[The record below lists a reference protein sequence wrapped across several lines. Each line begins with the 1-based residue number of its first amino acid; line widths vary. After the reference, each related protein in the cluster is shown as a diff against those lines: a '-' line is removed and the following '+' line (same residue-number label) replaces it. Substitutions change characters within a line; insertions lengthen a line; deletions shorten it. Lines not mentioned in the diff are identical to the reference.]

1 MNNSILR
8 ARTVSIVRDF
18 KIEKRQGANG
28 EFESK
33 DILFRIA
40 VDRDYQ
46 VSVTENG
53 ITGKKR
59 PTDFWLAKCT
69 GEVAERFN
77 KFCTAKDEQGKL
89 ISRHLLLGGNFEQY
103 QKPRK
108 IHATPQVSMNG
119 QLVQLEFDMEVPDT
133 STIFIVNDIEFLDGK
148 KDSASTN
155 ANNIATATIASVTP
169 VAPASTQ
176 NTAQAQ
182 STATPVTV
190 QPVTAPAQATPVATA
205 PTQATPVATA
215 PTQATPVATA
225 SVTETNP
232 PVVDASFTPD
242 GQTAPF

>member
-8 ARTVSIVRDF
+8 ARTVAIVREF
-18 KIEKRQGANG
+18 KVEKRQGANG

-108 IHATPQVSMNG
+108 IHATPQVNMNG

-148 KDSASTN
+148 KDTASTN
-155 ANNIATATIASVTP
+155 ATSTPTATIASMTP
-169 VAPASTQ
+169 VGVATQPAQTV
-176 NTAQAQ
+176 QA
-182 STATPVTV
+182 TVPVTQTA
-190 QPVTAPAQATPVATA
+190 QPVTTVTTQTAQPVQATTVATQAPVADMSNA
-205 PTQATPVATA
+205 M
-215 PTQATPVATA
+215 
-225 SVTETNP
+225 NP
-232 PVVDASFTPD
+232 PVVGAEFVPD

>member
-1 MNNSILR
+1 MNSSILR
-8 ARTVSIVRDF
+8 ARTVAIVRDF
-18 KIEKRQGANG
+18 KVEKRQGANG

-46 VSVTENG
+46 ISVTENG

-77 KFCTAKDEQGKL
+77 KYCTAKDEQGKL

-108 IHATPQVSMNG
+108 IHATPQVNMNG

-148 KDSASTN
+148 KN
-155 ANNIATATIASVTP
+155 AEAPANTTPTATIASM
-169 VAPASTQ
+169 
-176 NTAQAQ
+176 
-182 STATPVTV
+182 
-190 QPVTAPAQATPVATA
+190 TPVATA
-205 PTQATPVATA
+205 PVAQAPVATA
-215 PTQATPVATA
+215 PVQTAQPVQVAVAPVTQAQ
-225 SVTETNP
+225 SVDMSGAMNP
-232 PVVDASFTPD
+232 PVVGAEFTPD

>member
-1 MNNSILR
+1 MNSSILR
-8 ARTVSIVRDF
+8 ARTVAIVRDF
-18 KIEKRQGANG
+18 KVEKRQGANG

-89 ISRHLLLGGNFEQY
+89 VSRHLLLGGNFEQY

-108 IHATPQVSMNG
+108 IHATPQVNMNG

-148 KDSASTN
+148 KDTTP
-155 ANNIATATIASVTP
+155 ANTTPTATIASMTP
-169 VAPASTQ
+169 VGTAPA
-176 NTAQAQ
+176 QAPVQ
-182 STATPVTV
+182 GATPVQTAPV
-190 QPVTAPAQATPVATA
+190 AQTPVQTAPVAQPVATAPVAQPAQATPV
-205 PTQATPVATA
+205 TQVPVADMSNA
-215 PTQATPVATA
+215 M
-225 SVTETNP
+225 NP
-232 PVVDASFTPD
+232 PVVGAEFTPD

>member
-1 MNNSILR
+1 MNSTILR
-8 ARTVSIVRDF
+8 ARTVAIVREF
-18 KIEKRQGANG
+18 KAEKRQGANG

-69 GEVAERFN
+69 GEVSERFN

-89 ISRHLLLGGNFEQY
+89 VSRHLLLGGNFEQY

-108 IHATPQVSMNG
+108 IHATPQVNMNG

-148 KDSASTN
+148 KNVETP
-155 ANNIATATIASVTP
+155 ANTTPTATIASMTPVGTAPVQGATPVQATTP
-169 VAPASTQ
+169 VAQAPVQ
-176 NTAQAQ
+176 TA
-182 STATPVTV
+182 PVV
-190 QPVTAPAQATPVATA
+190 QPAATTPVAQPVQVA
-205 PTQATPVATA
+205 PVTQAPVADA
-215 PTQATPVATA
+215 M
-225 SVTETNP
+225 NP
-232 PVVDASFTPD
+232 PVVDSNFTPD

>member
-8 ARTVSIVRDF
+8 ARTVTIVKDF
-18 KIEKRQGANG
+18 KVEKRQGANG

-33 DILFRIA
+33 EILFRIA

-46 VSVTENG
+46 ISVTENG

-103 QKPRK
+103 QKPRIVK
-108 IHATPQVSMNG
+108 AELQANING
-119 QLVQLEFDMEVPDT
+119 QLYNVVGDVSVPDT
-133 STIFIVNDIEFLDGK
+133 CTIFIVNDIEFLDGK
-148 KDSASTN
+148 RDTAP
-155 ANNIATATIASVTP
+155 ANTTTTPTAASVTP
-169 VAPASTQ
+169 VGTVPQGTAPV
-176 NTAQAQ
+176 Q
-182 STATPVTV
+182 SATPVQATTPVTQAPVQTAPVV
-190 QPVTAPAQATPVATA
+190 QPVATTPVAQPVQVA
-205 PTQATPVATA
+205 PVTQAPVADA
-215 PTQATPVATA
+215 M
-225 SVTETNP
+225 NP
-232 PVVDASFTPD
+232 PVVDSEFTPD

>member
-1 MNNSILR
+1 MNSSILR
-8 ARTVSIVRDF
+8 ARTVAIVRDF
-18 KIEKRQGANG
+18 KVEKRQGANG

-89 ISRHLLLGGNFEQY
+89 VSRHLLLGGNFEQY

-108 IHATPQVSMNG
+108 IHATPQVNMNG

-148 KDSASTN
+148 KDTTP
-155 ANNIATATIASVTP
+155 ANTTPTATIASMTP
-169 VAPASTQ
+169 VG
-176 NTAQAQ
+176 
-182 STATPVTV
+182 
-190 QPVTAPAQATPVATA
+190 TAPAQAPVQGATPVAQAPVQTAPVTQPVATA
-205 PTQATPVATA
+205 PVAQPVQVAPATQAPVADMSNA
-215 PTQATPVATA
+215 M
-225 SVTETNP
+225 NP
-232 PVVDASFTPD
+232 PVVGAEFTPD

>member
-1 MNNSILR
+1 MNSSILR
-8 ARTVSIVRDF
+8 ARTVAIVRDF
-18 KIEKRQGANG
+18 KVEKRQGANG

-69 GEVAERFN
+69 GDVAERFN
-77 KFCTAKDEQGKL
+77 KYCTAKDEQGKL

-108 IHATPQVSMNG
+108 IHATPQVNMNG

-148 KDSASTN
+148 KN
-155 ANNIATATIASVTP
+155 AEAPANTTPTATIASMTP
-169 VAPASTQ
+169 VAT
-176 NTAQAQ
+176 
-182 STATPVTV
+182 
-190 QPVTAPAQATPVATA
+190 TPVATA
-205 PTQATPVATA
+205 PVQTAQPVQVAVAPVTQA
-215 PTQATPVATA
+215 Q
-225 SVTETNP
+225 SVDMSGAMNP
-232 PVVDASFTPD
+232 PVVGAEFTPD

>member
-1 MNNSILR
+1 MNSSILR
-8 ARTVSIVRDF
+8 ARTVAIVREF
-18 KIEKRQGANG
+18 KVEKRQGANG

-148 KDSASTN
+148 KDTTP
-155 ANNIATATIASVTP
+155 ANTTPTATIASMTP
-169 VAPASTQ
+169 VGTAPV
-176 NTAQAQ
+176 QAPVQ
-182 STATPVTV
+182 GATPV
-190 QPVTAPAQATPVATA
+190 QATAPVAQAPVQTAPVAQPVATA
-205 PTQATPVATA
+205 PVAQPVQVAPVTQAPVADMSNA
-215 PTQATPVATA
+215 M
-225 SVTETNP
+225 NP
-232 PVVDASFTPD
+232 PVVGAEFTPD

>member
-1 MNNSILR
+1 MNSSILR
-8 ARTVSIVRDF
+8 ARTVAIVREF
-18 KIEKRQGANG
+18 KVEKRQGANG

-46 VSVTENG
+46 ISVTENG

-108 IHATPQVSMNG
+108 IHATPQVNMNG

-148 KDSASTN
+148 KDTTP
-155 ANNIATATIASVTP
+155 ANTTPTATIASMTP
-169 VAPASTQ
+169 VGTAPVQ
-176 NTAQAQ
+176 G
-182 STATPVTV
+182 ATPVQATT
-190 QPVTAPAQATPVATA
+190 PVTQAPVQTVPVAQPVATA
-205 PTQATPVATA
+205 PVAQPVQVAPVTQAPVADMSNA
-215 PTQATPVATA
+215 M
-225 SVTETNP
+225 NP
-232 PVVDASFTPD
+232 PVVGAEFTPD

>member
-1 MNNSILR
+1 MNSSILR
-8 ARTVSIVRDF
+8 ARTVAIVREF
-18 KIEKRQGANG
+18 KVEKRQGANG

-89 ISRHLLLGGNFEQY
+89 VSRHLLLGGNFEQY

-108 IHATPQVSMNG
+108 IHATPQVNMNG

-148 KDSASTN
+148 KDTTP
-155 ANNIATATIASVTP
+155 ANTTPTATIASMTP
-169 VAPASTQ
+169 VGTAPVQ
-176 NTAQAQ
+176 G
-182 STATPVTV
+182 ATPV
-190 QPVTAPAQATPVATA
+190 QATAPVAQSPVQTVPVAQPVATA
-205 PTQATPVATA
+205 PVAQPVQVAPVTQAPVADMSNA
-215 PTQATPVATA
+215 M
-225 SVTETNP
+225 NP
-232 PVVDASFTPD
+232 PVVGAEFTPD

>member
-1 MNNSILR
+1 MNSSILR
-8 ARTVSIVRDF
+8 ARTVAIVREF
-18 KIEKRQGANG
+18 KVEKRQGANG

-108 IHATPQVSMNG
+108 IHATPQVNMNG

-148 KDSASTN
+148 KDTTP
-155 ANNIATATIASVTP
+155 ANTTPTATIASMTP
-169 VAPASTQ
+169 VGTAPVQ
-176 NTAQAQ
+176 G
-182 STATPVTV
+182 ATPV
-190 QPVTAPAQATPVATA
+190 QATAPVAQAPVQTAPVAQPVATA
-205 PTQATPVATA
+205 PVAQPVQVAPVTQAPVADMSNA
-215 PTQATPVATA
+215 M
-225 SVTETNP
+225 NP
-232 PVVDASFTPD
+232 PVVGAEFTPD
-242 GQTAPF
+242 GQAAPF

>member
-1 MNNSILR
+1 MNSSILR
-8 ARTVSIVRDF
+8 ARTVAIVRDF
-18 KIEKRQGANG
+18 KVEKRQGANG

-108 IHATPQVSMNG
+108 IHATPQVNMNG

-148 KDSASTN
+148 KDTTL
-155 ANNIATATIASVTP
+155 ANTTPTATIASMTP
-169 VAPASTQ
+169 VGTAPVQ
-176 NTAQAQ
+176 G
-182 STATPVTV
+182 ATPV
-190 QPVTAPAQATPVATA
+190 QATAPVAQAPVQTAPVAQPVATA
-205 PTQATPVATA
+205 PVAQPVQVAPVTQAPVADMSNA
-215 PTQATPVATA
+215 M
-225 SVTETNP
+225 NP
-232 PVVDASFTPD
+232 PVVGAEFTPD

>member
-1 MNNSILR
+1 MNSSILR
-8 ARTVSIVRDF
+8 ARTVAIVREF
-18 KIEKRQGANG
+18 KVEKRQGANG

-46 VSVTENG
+46 ISVTENG

-108 IHATPQVSMNG
+108 IHATPQVNMNG

-148 KDSASTN
+148 KDTTP
-155 ANNIATATIASVTP
+155 ANTTPTATIASMTP
-169 VAPASTQ
+169 VGTAPVQGATLVQ
-176 NTAQAQ
+176 ATAPVAQA
-182 STATPVTV
+182 PV
-190 QPVTAPAQATPVATA
+190 QTAPVAQPVATA
-205 PTQATPVATA
+205 PVAQPVQVAPVTQAPVADMSNA
-215 PTQATPVATA
+215 M
-225 SVTETNP
+225 NP
-232 PVVDASFTPD
+232 PVVGAEFTPD

>member
-1 MNNSILR
+1 MNSSILR
-8 ARTVSIVRDF
+8 ARTVAIVREF
-18 KIEKRQGANG
+18 KVEKRQGANG

-108 IHATPQVSMNG
+108 IHATPQVNMNG

-148 KDSASTN
+148 KDTTP
-155 ANNIATATIASVTP
+155 ANTTPTATIASMTP
-169 VAPASTQ
+169 VGTAPVQ
-176 NTAQAQ
+176 G
-182 STATPVTV
+182 ATPV
-190 QPVTAPAQATPVATA
+190 QVTAPVVQPVATA
-205 PTQATPVATA
+205 PVAQSAQVTPVTQAPVADMNN
-215 PTQATPVATA
+215 VM
-225 SVTETNP
+225 NP
-232 PVVDASFTPD
+232 PVVGSEFVPD

>member
-1 MNNSILR
+1 MNSSILR
-8 ARTVSIVRDF
+8 ARTVAIVREF
-18 KIEKRQGANG
+18 KVEKRQGANG

-108 IHATPQVSMNG
+108 IHATPQVNMNG

-148 KDSASTN
+148 KDTTP
-155 ANNIATATIASVTP
+155 ANTTPTATIASMTP
-169 VAPASTQ
+169 VGTASVQ
-176 NTAQAQ
+176 G
-182 STATPVTV
+182 ATPVQATAPVAQTPV
-190 QPVTAPAQATPVATA
+190 QTAPVTQPVATA
-205 PTQATPVATA
+205 PVAQPVQVTPVTQAPVADMSNA
-215 PTQATPVATA
+215 M
-225 SVTETNP
+225 NP
-232 PVVDASFTPD
+232 PVVGAEFTPD

>member
-1 MNNSILR
+1 MNSSILR
-8 ARTVSIVRDF
+8 ARTVAIVRDF
-18 KIEKRQGANG
+18 KVEKRQGANG

-89 ISRHLLLGGNFEQY
+89 VSRHLLLGGNFEQY

-108 IHATPQVSMNG
+108 IHATPQVNMNG

-148 KDSASTN
+148 KDTTP
-155 ANNIATATIASVTP
+155 ANTTPTATIASMTP
-169 VAPASTQ
+169 VGTAPAQAPVQGATTVQ
-176 NTAQAQ
+176 TTAPVAQAPVQ
-182 STATPVTV
+182 TAPVA
-190 QPVTAPAQATPVATA
+190 QPVATAPVAQPAQATPVA
-205 PTQATPVATA
+205 QAPVADMSNA
-215 PTQATPVATA
+215 M
-225 SVTETNP
+225 NP
-232 PVVDASFTPD
+232 PVVGAEFTPD

>member
-1 MNNSILR
+1 MNSSILR
-8 ARTVSIVRDF
+8 VRTVAIVREF
-18 KIEKRQGANG
+18 KVEKRQGANG

-108 IHATPQVSMNG
+108 IHATPQVNMNG

-133 STIFIVNDIEFLDGK
+133 STIFIVNDIDFLDGK
-148 KDSASTN
+148 KDTTP
-155 ANNIATATIASVTP
+155 ANTTPTATIASMTP
-169 VAPASTQ
+169 VGTAPVQ
-176 NTAQAQ
+176 G
-182 STATPVTV
+182 ATPV
-190 QPVTAPAQATPVATA
+190 QATAPVAQAPVQTAPVAQPVATA
-205 PTQATPVATA
+205 PVAQPVQVAPVTQAPVADMSNA
-215 PTQATPVATA
+215 M
-225 SVTETNP
+225 NP
-232 PVVDASFTPD
+232 PVVGAEFTPD

>member
-1 MNNSILR
+1 MNSSILR
-8 ARTVSIVRDF
+8 ARTVAIVRDF
-18 KIEKRQGANG
+18 KVEKRQGANG

-69 GEVAERFN
+69 GEVAEHFN
-77 KFCTAKDEQGKL
+77 KYCTAKDEQGKL
-89 ISRHLLLGGNFEQY
+89 VSRHLLLGGNFEQY

-108 IHATPQVSMNG
+108 IHATPQVNMNG

-148 KDSASTN
+148 KN
-155 ANNIATATIASVTP
+155 AEAPANTTLTATIASM
-169 VAPASTQ
+169 
-176 NTAQAQ
+176 
-182 STATPVTV
+182 
-190 QPVTAPAQATPVATA
+190 TPVATA
-205 PTQATPVATA
+205 PVAQAPVQSVVPVAQAPVQTAQPVQVAVAPVTQAQPVDMSGAM
-215 PTQATPVATA
+215 
-225 SVTETNP
+225 NP
-232 PVVDASFTPD
+232 PVVGAGFTPD

>member
-1 MNNSILR
+1 MNSTILR
-8 ARTVSIVRDF
+8 ARTVAIVREF
-18 KIEKRQGANG
+18 KAEKRQGANG

-89 ISRHLLLGGNFEQY
+89 VSRHLLLGGNFEQY

-108 IHATPQVSMNG
+108 IHATPQVNMNG

-148 KDSASTN
+148 KN
-155 ANNIATATIASVTP
+155 AETPANTTPTATIASMTPVGTAPVQGATSVQATTP
-169 VAPASTQ
+169 VAQVPVQ
-176 NTAQAQ
+176 TAPVVQP
-182 STATPVTV
+182 TAT
-190 QPVTAPAQATPVATA
+190 TPVAQPVQVA
-205 PTQATPVATA
+205 PVTQTPVADA
-215 PTQATPVATA
+215 M
-225 SVTETNP
+225 NP

>member
-1 MNNSILR
+1 MNSSILR
-8 ARTVSIVRDF
+8 ARTVTIVRDF
-18 KIEKRQGANG
+18 KVEKRQGANG

-69 GEVAERFN
+69 GDVAERFN
-77 KFCTAKDEQGKL
+77 KYCTAKDEQGKL

-108 IHATPQVSMNG
+108 IHATPQVNMNG

-148 KDSASTN
+148 KN
-155 ANNIATATIASVTP
+155 AEAPANTTPTATIASM
-169 VAPASTQ
+169 
-176 NTAQAQ
+176 
-182 STATPVTV
+182 
-190 QPVTAPAQATPVATA
+190 TPVATA
-205 PTQATPVATA
+205 PVATAPVATA
-215 PTQATPVATA
+215 PVQTAQPVQVAVAPVTQAQ
-225 SVTETNP
+225 SVDMSGAMNP
-232 PVVDASFTPD
+232 PVVGAEFTPD

>member
-1 MNNSILR
+1 MNSSILR
-8 ARTVSIVRDF
+8 ARTVAIVREF
-18 KIEKRQGANG
+18 KVEKRQGANG

-108 IHATPQVSMNG
+108 IHATPQVNMNG

-148 KDSASTN
+148 KDTTP
-155 ANNIATATIASVTP
+155 ANTTPTATIASMTP
-169 VAPASTQ
+169 VGTASVQ
-176 NTAQAQ
+176 G
-182 STATPVTV
+182 ATPVQATAPVAQTPV
-190 QPVTAPAQATPVATA
+190 QTAPVTQPVATA
-205 PTQATPVATA
+205 PVAQPVQVAPVTQAPVADMSNA
-215 PTQATPVATA
+215 M
-225 SVTETNP
+225 NP
-232 PVVDASFTPD
+232 PVVGAEFTPD

>member
-1 MNNSILR
+1 MNSSILR
-8 ARTVSIVRDF
+8 ARTVAIVREF
-18 KIEKRQGANG
+18 KVEKRQGANG

-108 IHATPQVSMNG
+108 IHATPQVNMNG

-148 KDSASTN
+148 KDTTP
-155 ANNIATATIASVTP
+155 ANTTPTATIASMTP
-169 VAPASTQ
+169 VGTAPVQ
-176 NTAQAQ
+176 G
-182 STATPVTV
+182 ATPVQATAPVAQASV
-190 QPVTAPAQATPVATA
+190 QTTPVTQPVATA
-205 PTQATPVATA
+205 PVAQPVQVAPVTQAPVADMSNA
-215 PTQATPVATA
+215 M
-225 SVTETNP
+225 NP
-232 PVVDASFTPD
+232 PIVGAEFTPD

>member
-1 MNNSILR
+1 MNSTILR
-8 ARTVSIVRDF
+8 ARTVAIVREF
-18 KIEKRQGANG
+18 KAEKRQGANG

-89 ISRHLLLGGNFEQY
+89 VSRHLLLGGNFEQY

-108 IHATPQVSMNG
+108 IHATPQVNMNG

-148 KDSASTN
+148 KDTTP
-155 ANNIATATIASVTP
+155 ANTTPTATIASMTP
-169 VAPASTQ
+169 VGTAPVQGATSVQATAPV
-176 NTAQAQ
+176 AQAPVQ
-182 STATPVTV
+182 TASV
-190 QPVTAPAQATPVATA
+190 AQPVATA
-205 PTQATPVATA
+205 PVAQPVQVAPVTQAPVADMSNA
-215 PTQATPVATA
+215 M
-225 SVTETNP
+225 NP
-232 PVVDASFTPD
+232 PVVGAEFTPD

>member
-8 ARTVSIVRDF
+8 ARTVAIVREF
-18 KIEKRQGANG
+18 KVEKRQGANG

-103 QKPRK
+103 QKPRVVK
-108 IHATPQVSMNG
+108 AELQANING
-119 QLVQLEFDMEVPDT
+119 QLYNVAGDVSVPDT
-133 STIFIVNDIEFLDGK
+133 CTIFIVNDIEFLDGK
-148 KDSASTN
+148 RDTTPTNTTTAST
-155 ANNIATATIASVTP
+155 AASVTP
-169 VAPASTQ
+169 VGIAPQATTPVQ
-176 NTAQAQ
+176 N
-182 STATPVTV
+182 ATPT
-190 QPVTAPAQATPVATA
+190 QTTTPTQTAPVATTTPVAQPA
-205 PTQATPVATA
+205 QVSPATQAT
-215 PTQATPVATA
+215 
-225 SVTETNP
+225 VTDNSNAMNP
-232 PVVDASFTPD
+232 PVVGAEFTPD

>member
-1 MNNSILR
+1 MNTSILR
-8 ARTVSIVRDF
+8 ARTVTIVRDF
-18 KIEKRQGANG
+18 RVEKRQGANG

-46 VSVTENG
+46 ISVTENG

-89 ISRHLLLGGNFEQY
+89 VSRHLLLGGNFEQY

-108 IHATPQVSMNG
+108 IHATPQVNMNG

-148 KDSASTN
+148 KN
-155 ANNIATATIASVTP
+155 AEAPVTTPTATIASVTP
-169 VAPASTQ
+169 VAS
-176 NTAQAQ
+176 
-182 STATPVTV
+182 
-190 QPVTAPAQATPVATA
+190 APAQATAPVQTA
-205 PTQATPVATA
+205 QPVQVTPVTQNVA
-215 PTQATPVATA
+215 PVNAGEVM
-225 SVTETNP
+225 NP
-232 PVVDASFTPD
+232 PVVDNNFAPG
-242 GQTAPF
+242 GQVAPF

>member
-1 MNNSILR
+1 MNSSILR
-8 ARTVSIVRDF
+8 ARTVAIVREF
-18 KIEKRQGANG
+18 KVEKRQGANG

-89 ISRHLLLGGNFEQY
+89 VSRHLLLGGNFEQY

-108 IHATPQVSMNG
+108 IHATPQVNMNG

-148 KDSASTN
+148 KDTTP
-155 ANNIATATIASVTP
+155 ANTTPTATVASMTP
-169 VAPASTQ
+169 VA
-176 NTAQAQ
+176 QAPVQ
-182 STATPVTV
+182 GATPV
-190 QPVTAPAQATPVATA
+190 QATAPVAQAPVQTAPVAQPVATA
-205 PTQATPVATA
+205 PVAQPVQVAPVTQAPVADMSNA
-215 PTQATPVATA
+215 M
-225 SVTETNP
+225 NP
-232 PVVDASFTPD
+232 PVVGAEFTPD

>member
-1 MNNSILR
+1 MNSSILR
-8 ARTVSIVRDF
+8 ARTVAIVRDF
-18 KIEKRQGANG
+18 KVEKRQGANG

-89 ISRHLLLGGNFEQY
+89 VSRHLLLGGNFEQY

-108 IHATPQVSMNG
+108 IHATPQVNMNG

-148 KDSASTN
+148 KDTTP
-155 ANNIATATIASVTP
+155 ANTTPTATIASMTP
-169 VAPASTQ
+169 VG
-176 NTAQAQ
+176 
-182 STATPVTV
+182 
-190 QPVTAPAQATPVATA
+190 TAPAQGTTPAQTTAPVQTAPVAQPVATA
-205 PTQATPVATA
+205 PVAQPVQATPV
-215 PTQATPVATA
+215 TQAPVADM
-225 SVTETNP
+225 SNVMNP
-232 PVVDASFTPD
+232 PVVGAEFTPD

>member
-1 MNNSILR
+1 MNSSILR
-8 ARTVSIVRDF
+8 ARTVAIVRDF
-18 KIEKRQGANG
+18 KVEKRQGANG

-89 ISRHLLLGGNFEQY
+89 VSRHLLLGGNFEQY

-108 IHATPQVSMNG
+108 IHATPQVNMNG

-148 KDSASTN
+148 KDTTP
-155 ANNIATATIASVTP
+155 ANTTPTATIASMTP
-169 VAPASTQ
+169 VG
-176 NTAQAQ
+176 
-182 STATPVTV
+182 
-190 QPVTAPAQATPVATA
+190 TAPAQAPVQGATPVQTTAPAQAPVQTAPVAQPVATA
-205 PTQATPVATA
+205 PVAQAPVADMSNA
-215 PTQATPVATA
+215 M
-225 SVTETNP
+225 NP
-232 PVVDASFTPD
+232 PVVGAEFTPD

>member
-1 MNNSILR
+1 MNSSILR
-8 ARTVSIVRDF
+8 ARTVAIVREF
-18 KIEKRQGANG
+18 KVEKRQGANG

-89 ISRHLLLGGNFEQY
+89 VSRHLLLGGNFEQY

-108 IHATPQVSMNG
+108 IHATPQVNMNG

-148 KDSASTN
+148 KDTTP
-155 ANNIATATIASVTP
+155 ANTTPTATIASMTP
-169 VAPASTQ
+169 VGTAS
-176 NTAQAQ
+176 AQA
-182 STATPVTV
+182 PVQGAAPVAQAPV
-190 QPVTAPAQATPVATA
+190 QTAPVAQPVATA
-205 PTQATPVATA
+205 PVAQPVQVAPVTQAPVADMSNA
-215 PTQATPVATA
+215 M
-225 SVTETNP
+225 NP
-232 PVVDASFTPD
+232 PVVGAEFTPD

>member
-1 MNNSILR
+1 MNSSILR
-8 ARTVSIVRDF
+8 ARTVAIVRDF
-18 KIEKRQGANG
+18 KVEKRQGANG

-77 KFCTAKDEQGKL
+77 KYCTAKDEQGKL
-89 ISRHLLLGGNFEQY
+89 VSRHLLLGGNFEQY

-108 IHATPQVSMNG
+108 IHATPQVNMNG

-148 KDSASTN
+148 KN
-155 ANNIATATIASVTP
+155 AEAPANTTLTATIASM
-169 VAPASTQ
+169 
-176 NTAQAQ
+176 
-182 STATPVTV
+182 
-190 QPVTAPAQATPVATA
+190 TPVATA
-205 PTQATPVATA
+205 PVAQAPVQSVAPVAQAPVQTAQPVQVAVAPVTQAQPVDMSGAM
-215 PTQATPVATA
+215 
-225 SVTETNP
+225 NP
-232 PVVDASFTPD
+232 PVVGAGFTPD

>member
-1 MNNSILR
+1 MNSSILR
-8 ARTVSIVRDF
+8 ARTVAIVREF
-18 KIEKRQGANG
+18 KVEKRQGANG

-89 ISRHLLLGGNFEQY
+89 VSRHLLLGGNFEQY

-108 IHATPQVSMNG
+108 IHATPQVNMNG

-148 KDSASTN
+148 KDTTP
-155 ANNIATATIASVTP
+155 ANTTPTATIASMTP
-169 VAPASTQ
+169 VQAPVQ
-176 NTAQAQ
+176 G
-182 STATPVTV
+182 ATPV
-190 QPVTAPAQATPVATA
+190 QATAPVAQASVQTAPVAQPVATA
-205 PTQATPVATA
+205 PVAQLVQVAPVTQAPVADMSNA
-215 PTQATPVATA
+215 M
-225 SVTETNP
+225 NP
-232 PVVDASFTPD
+232 PVVGAEFTPD

>member
-8 ARTVSIVRDF
+8 ARTVTIVKDF
-18 KIEKRQGANG
+18 KVEKRQGANG

-33 DILFRIA
+33 EILFRIA

-77 KFCTAKDEQGKL
+77 KYCTAKDEQGKL

-103 QKPRK
+103 QKPRIVK
-108 IHATPQVSMNG
+108 AELQANING
-119 QLVQLEFDMEVPDT
+119 QLYNVAGDVSVPDT
-133 STIFIVNDIEFLDGK
+133 CTIFIVNDIEFLDGRR
-148 KDSASTN
+148 DTAP
-155 ANNIATATIASVTP
+155 ANTTTTTTAASVTP
-169 VAPASTQ
+169 VGSASQGT
-176 NTAQAQ
+176 
-182 STATPVTV
+182 TPV
-190 QPVTAPAQATPVATA
+190 QNATPVAQPSASAQPIQVTA
-205 PTQATPVATA
+205 TNMNGAM
-215 PTQATPVATA
+215 
-225 SVTETNP
+225 NP
-232 PVVDASFTPD
+232 PVVGADFVPD

>member
-1 MNNSILR
+1 MNSSILR
-8 ARTVSIVRDF
+8 ARTVAIVRDF
-18 KIEKRQGANG
+18 KVEKRQGANG

-108 IHATPQVSMNG
+108 IHATPQVNMNG

-148 KDSASTN
+148 KN
-155 ANNIATATIASVTP
+155 AEAPANTTPTATIASM
-169 VAPASTQ
+169 
-176 NTAQAQ
+176 
-182 STATPVTV
+182 
-190 QPVTAPAQATPVATA
+190 TPVATA
-205 PTQATPVATA
+205 PVAQAPVQTVQPVQVAVAPVTQA
-215 PTQATPVATA
+215 Q
-225 SVTETNP
+225 SVDMSGAMNP
-232 PVVDASFTPD
+232 PVVGAEFTPD